1 MENNEKNPV
10 GEQEKNPVEVEN
22 ELLEQAAGGSINIDA
37 LLKIASDGFDQ
48 ACGFDSCKHEPGVLL
63 ETRYHHNAVG
73 HGHVPYE
80 RTRTYRCRKC
90 GKEFTKKDHVSTPT
104 L

>member
-1 MENNEKNPV
+1 MIYI
-10 GEQEKNPVEVEN
+10 
-22 ELLEQAAGGSINIDA
+22 LEDDDSIRKLVIYA
-37 LLKIASDGFDQ
+37 LESQRFQ